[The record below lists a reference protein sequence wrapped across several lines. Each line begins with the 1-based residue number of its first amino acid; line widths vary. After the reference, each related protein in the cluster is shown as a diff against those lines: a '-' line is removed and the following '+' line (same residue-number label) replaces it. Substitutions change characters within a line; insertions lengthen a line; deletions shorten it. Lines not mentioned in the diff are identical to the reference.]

1 MGVGVEEAGCRQGK
15 TGAREFGETVVFLKS
30 ARRAHRGNGA
40 RRGERGV
47 GGGCVSRGIMENGS
61 VQGDRSERE
70 FQYGRADR
78 LANRVRASEARG
90 LAAAKTEMDL
100 RLMSV
105 GRAVAA
111 REPAWIL
118 KRG

>member
-78 LANRVRASEARG
+78 LAVGVPTNGVRLVGAMREIGVGLRSE
-90 LAAAKTEMDL
+90 
-100 RLMSV
+100 

-111 REPAWIL
+111 GEPARIL
-118 KRG
+118 KTG

>member
-15 TGAREFGETVVFLKS
+15 TGAREFCETVVFLKS

-47 GGGCVSRGIMENGS
+47 RGGCVSSGIMENGS

-78 LANRVRASEARG
+78 LANRMRASEAR
-90 LAAAKTEMDL
+90 
-100 RLMSV
+100 RLV
-105 GRAVAA
+105 GAMREIDFGPASTARAVAV
-111 REPAWIL
+111 REPAWIS